1 MGAKEFA
8 SLLGGLALFLYGMN
22 MMSQGMEAAAGNKM
36 KQILERL
43 TTNRYLGVLVG
54 AVITAIIQSSSA
66 TTVMVVGF
74 VNSGMM
80 TLRQAVGVI
89 MGANIGTTITGQ
101 LIALDA
107 GAIAPFIAFLGVV
120 LVVFLKQPKVRN
132 IGCILAGLGVLF
144 IGMEMMS
151 TAMMPLRDSKAFID
165 MMTKFS
171 NPLLGILAGA
181 IFTALIQSS
190 SASVGILQAL
200 ATSGAISFS
209 GAVYVLFGQ
218 NIGTCIT
225 AVLASIG
232 TGRNAK
238 RTTIIH
244 LSFNIIGT
252 AVFTI
257 LCMLTPLTS
266 WVGRFTPA
274 NPAAQI
280 ANMHTLFN
288 IVTTILLLPA
298 GNLLAK
304 LAEKILPDVD
314 EPEEG
319 MYLKYLKNTKP
330 VTEGKIGVS
339 AINFELTH
347 KEIARMLEIAKKN
360 VADSFTAFLN
370 CDDGFIPKVEEKEE
384 YVDFLNREISKYI
397 STNMAHESNTR
408 GSRILSAYFKVTS
421 NVERISDHAM
431 NICGY
436 SEWLKEK
443 DVRFSQEVREEILQ
457 MQQTCEELL
466 TLLLN
471 ENMEALDELSRVSA
485 LEQKMDDMT
494 EDYRNRMMHRIQ
506 EGTAS
511 GEGSVLYTE
520 MLTDFERIG
529 DHALNIAQEM
539 TEVRLAELLDL
550 VVGYVIFK
558 SGAARNCNWCCQYH
572 SGCQRRNHDGFY
584 GDLWGCDRG
593 GNGNAKTFLEE
604 RKVFASLCDWHADWN
619 RRTVICN
626 RIFLFGISI

>member
-132 IGCILAGLGVLF
+132 IGGILAGLGVLF

-200 ATSGAISFS
+200 AASGAISFS

-266 WVGRFTPA
+266 WVGGFTPA

-397 STNMAHESNTR
+397 STNMAHESNTQ

-421 NVERISDHAM
+421 NIERISDHAM

-471 ENMEALDELSRVSA
+471 ENMEALDELSRISA

-494 EDYRNRMMHRIQ
+494 EDYRNRMMHR

-539 TEVRLAELLDL
+539 TEVRLAE
-550 VVGYVIFK
+550 
-558 SGAARNCNWCCQYH
+558 
-572 SGCQRRNHDGFY
+572 
-584 GDLWGCDRG
+584 
-593 GNGNAKTFLEE
+593 
-604 RKVFASLCDWHADWN
+604 
-619 RRTVICN
+619 
-626 RIFLFGISI
+626 

>member
-120 LVVFLKQPKVRN
+120 MVVFLKQPKVRN
-132 IGCILAGLGVLF
+132 IGGILAGLGVLF

-266 WVGRFTPA
+266 WVGGFTPA

-304 LAEKILPDVD
+304 LSEKILPDVD

-360 VADSFTAFLN
+360 VSDSFTAFLN

-384 YVDFLNREISKYI
+384 YVDFLNREISEYI

-506 EGTAS
+506 EGTAA

-539 TEVRLAELLDL
+539 TEVRLAE
-550 VVGYVIFK
+550 
-558 SGAARNCNWCCQYH
+558 
-572 SGCQRRNHDGFY
+572 
-584 GDLWGCDRG
+584 
-593 GNGNAKTFLEE
+593 
-604 RKVFASLCDWHADWN
+604 
-619 RRTVICN
+619 
-626 RIFLFGISI
+626 

>member
-1 MGAKEFA
+1 MWQSGSKALAGTAEKCRNNEKKRDKMGAKEFA

-120 LVVFLKQPKVRN
+120 LVVFLKQSKVRN
-132 IGCILAGLGVLF
+132 IGGILAGLGVLF

-266 WVGRFTPA
+266 WVGGFTPA

-384 YVDFLNREISKYI
+384 YVDFLNREISEYI
-397 STNMAHESNTR
+397 STNMAHESNTQ

-539 TEVRLAELLDL
+539 TEVRLAE
-550 VVGYVIFK
+550 
-558 SGAARNCNWCCQYH
+558 
-572 SGCQRRNHDGFY
+572 
-584 GDLWGCDRG
+584 
-593 GNGNAKTFLEE
+593 
-604 RKVFASLCDWHADWN
+604 
-619 RRTVICN
+619 
-626 RIFLFGISI
+626 

>member
-1 MGAKEFA
+1 MWQSGSKAPAGTAEKCRNNEKKRDKMGAKEFA

-132 IGCILAGLGVLF
+132 IGGILAGLGVLF

-266 WVGRFTPA
+266 WVGGFTPA

-384 YVDFLNREISKYI
+384 YVDFLNREISEYI
-397 STNMAHESNTR
+397 STNMAHESNTQ

-539 TEVRLAELLDL
+539 TEVRLAE
-550 VVGYVIFK
+550 
-558 SGAARNCNWCCQYH
+558 
-572 SGCQRRNHDGFY
+572 
-584 GDLWGCDRG
+584 
-593 GNGNAKTFLEE
+593 
-604 RKVFASLCDWHADWN
+604 
-619 RRTVICN
+619 
-626 RIFLFGISI
+626 

>member
-120 LVVFLKQPKVRN
+120 MVVFLKQPKVRN
-132 IGCILAGLGVLF
+132 IGGILAGLGVLF

-238 RTTIIH
+238 RTTILH

-266 WVGRFTPA
+266 WVGGFTPA

-384 YVDFLNREISKYI
+384 YVDFLNREISEYI
-397 STNMAHESNTR
+397 STNMAHESNTQ

-494 EDYRNRMMHRIQ
+494 EDYRNRMMHQIQ

-539 TEVRLAELLDL
+539 TEVRLAE
-550 VVGYVIFK
+550 
-558 SGAARNCNWCCQYH
+558 
-572 SGCQRRNHDGFY
+572 
-584 GDLWGCDRG
+584 
-593 GNGNAKTFLEE
+593 
-604 RKVFASLCDWHADWN
+604 
-619 RRTVICN
+619 
-626 RIFLFGISI
+626 

>member
-1 MGAKEFA
+1 MWQSGSKAPAGTAEKCRNNEKKRDKKGAKEFA

-132 IGCILAGLGVLF
+132 IGGILAGLGVLF

-151 TAMMPLRDSKAFID
+151 TAMMPLRGSKAFID

-171 NPLLGILAGA
+171 NPLLGIMAGA

-266 WVGRFTPA
+266 WVGGFTPA

-360 VADSFTAFLN
+360 VSDSFTAFLN

-384 YVDFLNREISKYI
+384 YVDFLNREISEYI
-397 STNMAHESNTR
+397 STNMAHESNTQ

-539 TEVRLAELLDL
+539 TEVRLAE
-550 VVGYVIFK
+550 
-558 SGAARNCNWCCQYH
+558 
-572 SGCQRRNHDGFY
+572 
-584 GDLWGCDRG
+584 
-593 GNGNAKTFLEE
+593 
-604 RKVFASLCDWHADWN
+604 
-619 RRTVICN
+619 
-626 RIFLFGISI
+626 

>member
-1 MGAKEFA
+1 MWQSGSKAPAGTAEKCRNNEKKRDKKGAKEFA

-132 IGCILAGLGVLF
+132 IGGILAGLGVLF

-151 TAMMPLRDSKAFID
+151 TAMMPLRGSKAFID

-171 NPLLGILAGA
+171 NPLLGIMAGA

-266 WVGRFTPA
+266 WVGGFTPA

-360 VADSFTAFLN
+360 VSDSFTAFLN
-370 CDDGFIPKVEEKEE
+370 CDDGFIPKVEEKEA
-384 YVDFLNREISKYI
+384 YVDFLNREISEYI
-397 STNMAHESNTR
+397 STNMAHESNTQ

-539 TEVRLAELLDL
+539 TEVRLAE
-550 VVGYVIFK
+550 
-558 SGAARNCNWCCQYH
+558 
-572 SGCQRRNHDGFY
+572 
-584 GDLWGCDRG
+584 
-593 GNGNAKTFLEE
+593 
-604 RKVFASLCDWHADWN
+604 
-619 RRTVICN
+619 
-626 RIFLFGISI
+626 

>member
-120 LVVFLKQPKVRN
+120 MVVFLKQPKVRN
-132 IGCILAGLGVLF
+132 IGGILAGLGVLF

-171 NPLLGILAGA
+171 NPLLGIMAGA

-266 WVGRFTPA
+266 WVGGFTPA

-384 YVDFLNREISKYI
+384 YVDFLNREISEYI

-506 EGTAS
+506 EGTAA

-539 TEVRLAELLDL
+539 TEVRLAE
-550 VVGYVIFK
+550 
-558 SGAARNCNWCCQYH
+558 
-572 SGCQRRNHDGFY
+572 
-584 GDLWGCDRG
+584 
-593 GNGNAKTFLEE
+593 
-604 RKVFASLCDWHADWN
+604 
-619 RRTVICN
+619 
-626 RIFLFGISI
+626 

>member
-1 MGAKEFA
+1 MWQSGSKAPVGTAEKCRNNEKKRDKMGAKEFA

-43 TTNRYLGVLVG
+43 TTKRYLGVLVG

-132 IGCILAGLGVLF
+132 IGGILAGLGVLF

-266 WVGRFTPA
+266 WVGGFTPA

-539 TEVRLAELLDL
+539 TEVRLAE
-550 VVGYVIFK
+550 
-558 SGAARNCNWCCQYH
+558 
-572 SGCQRRNHDGFY
+572 
-584 GDLWGCDRG
+584 
-593 GNGNAKTFLEE
+593 
-604 RKVFASLCDWHADWN
+604 
-619 RRTVICN
+619 
-626 RIFLFGISI
+626 

>member
-132 IGCILAGLGVLF
+132 IGGILAGLGVLF

-266 WVGRFTPA
+266 WVGGFTPA

-384 YVDFLNREISKYI
+384 YVDFLNREISEYI

-494 EDYRNRMMHRIQ
+494 EDYSNRMMHRIQ

-539 TEVRLAELLDL
+539 TEVRLAE
-550 VVGYVIFK
+550 
-558 SGAARNCNWCCQYH
+558 
-572 SGCQRRNHDGFY
+572 
-584 GDLWGCDRG
+584 
-593 GNGNAKTFLEE
+593 
-604 RKVFASLCDWHADWN
+604 
-619 RRTVICN
+619 
-626 RIFLFGISI
+626 

>member
-1 MGAKEFA
+1 MWQSGSKAPAGTAEKCRNNEKKRDKMGAKEFA

-120 LVVFLKQPKVRN
+120 MVVFLKQPKVRN
-132 IGCILAGLGVLF
+132 IGGILAGLGVLF

-238 RTTIIH
+238 RTTILH

-266 WVGRFTPA
+266 WVGGFTPA

-384 YVDFLNREISKYI
+384 YVDFLNREISEYI
-397 STNMAHESNTR
+397 STNMAHESNTQ

-539 TEVRLAELLDL
+539 TEVRLAE
-550 VVGYVIFK
+550 
-558 SGAARNCNWCCQYH
+558 
-572 SGCQRRNHDGFY
+572 
-584 GDLWGCDRG
+584 
-593 GNGNAKTFLEE
+593 
-604 RKVFASLCDWHADWN
+604 
-619 RRTVICN
+619 
-626 RIFLFGISI
+626 

>member
-132 IGCILAGLGVLF
+132 IGGILAGLGVLF

-266 WVGRFTPA
+266 WVGGFTPA

-304 LAEKILPDVD
+304 LAEKILLDVD

-384 YVDFLNREISKYI
+384 YVDFLNREISEYI

-421 NVERISDHAM
+421 NVERISDHAI

-506 EGTAS
+506 EGTAA

-539 TEVRLAELLDL
+539 TEVRLAE
-550 VVGYVIFK
+550 
-558 SGAARNCNWCCQYH
+558 
-572 SGCQRRNHDGFY
+572 
-584 GDLWGCDRG
+584 
-593 GNGNAKTFLEE
+593 
-604 RKVFASLCDWHADWN
+604 
-619 RRTVICN
+619 
-626 RIFLFGISI
+626 

>member
-132 IGCILAGLGVLF
+132 IGGILAGLGVLF

-171 NPLLGILAGA
+171 NPLLGIMAGA

-238 RTTIIH
+238 RTTILH

-266 WVGRFTPA
+266 WVGGFTPA

-360 VADSFTAFLN
+360 VSDSFTAFLN

-494 EDYRNRMMHRIQ
+494 EDYRNRMMHRIR

-539 TEVRLAELLDL
+539 TEVRLAE
-550 VVGYVIFK
+550 
-558 SGAARNCNWCCQYH
+558 
-572 SGCQRRNHDGFY
+572 
-584 GDLWGCDRG
+584 
-593 GNGNAKTFLEE
+593 
-604 RKVFASLCDWHADWN
+604 
-619 RRTVICN
+619 
-626 RIFLFGISI
+626 

>member
-151 TAMMPLRDSKAFID
+151 TAMMPLRGSKAFID

-171 NPLLGILAGA
+171 NPLLGIMAGA

-266 WVGRFTPA
+266 WVGGFTPA

-539 TEVRLAELLDL
+539 TEVRLAE
-550 VVGYVIFK
+550 
-558 SGAARNCNWCCQYH
+558 
-572 SGCQRRNHDGFY
+572 
-584 GDLWGCDRG
+584 
-593 GNGNAKTFLEE
+593 
-604 RKVFASLCDWHADWN
+604 
-619 RRTVICN
+619 
-626 RIFLFGISI
+626 

>member
-1 MGAKEFA
+1 MWQSGSKAPAGTAEKCRNNEKKRDKMGAKEFA

-120 LVVFLKQPKVRN
+120 MVVFLKQPKVRN
-132 IGCILAGLGVLF
+132 IGGILAGLGVLF

-171 NPLLGILAGA
+171 NPLLGIMAGA

-266 WVGRFTPA
+266 WVGGFTPA

-360 VADSFTAFLN
+360 VSDSFTAFLN

-539 TEVRLAELLDL
+539 TEVRLAE
-550 VVGYVIFK
+550 
-558 SGAARNCNWCCQYH
+558 
-572 SGCQRRNHDGFY
+572 
-584 GDLWGCDRG
+584 
-593 GNGNAKTFLEE
+593 
-604 RKVFASLCDWHADWN
+604 
-619 RRTVICN
+619 
-626 RIFLFGISI
+626 

>member
-1 MGAKEFA
+1 MWQSGSKAPAGTAEKCRNNEKKRDKMGAKEFA

-266 WVGRFTPA
+266 WVGGFTPA

-360 VADSFTAFLN
+360 VSDSFTAFLN

-539 TEVRLAELLDL
+539 TEVRLAE
-550 VVGYVIFK
+550 
-558 SGAARNCNWCCQYH
+558 
-572 SGCQRRNHDGFY
+572 
-584 GDLWGCDRG
+584 
-593 GNGNAKTFLEE
+593 
-604 RKVFASLCDWHADWN
+604 
-619 RRTVICN
+619 
-626 RIFLFGISI
+626 

>member
-1 MGAKEFA
+1 MWQSGSKAPAGTAEKCRNNEKKRDKMGAKEFA

-120 LVVFLKQPKVRN
+120 MVVFLKQPKVRN
-132 IGCILAGLGVLF
+132 IGGILAGLGVLF

-171 NPLLGILAGA
+171 NPLLGIMAGA

-266 WVGRFTPA
+266 WVGGFTPA

-384 YVDFLNREISKYI
+384 YVDFLNREISEYI

-506 EGTAS
+506 EETAS

-539 TEVRLAELLDL
+539 TEVRLAE
-550 VVGYVIFK
+550 
-558 SGAARNCNWCCQYH
+558 
-572 SGCQRRNHDGFY
+572 
-584 GDLWGCDRG
+584 
-593 GNGNAKTFLEE
+593 
-604 RKVFASLCDWHADWN
+604 
-619 RRTVICN
+619 
-626 RIFLFGISI
+626 

>member
-1 MGAKEFA
+1 MWQSGSKAPAGTAEKCRNNEKKRDKMGAKEFA

-132 IGCILAGLGVLF
+132 IGGILAGLGVLF

-266 WVGRFTPA
+266 WVGGFTPA

-360 VADSFTAFLN
+360 VSDSFTAFLN

-384 YVDFLNREISKYI
+384 YVDFLNREISEYI

-539 TEVRLAELLDL
+539 TEVRLAE
-550 VVGYVIFK
+550 
-558 SGAARNCNWCCQYH
+558 
-572 SGCQRRNHDGFY
+572 
-584 GDLWGCDRG
+584 
-593 GNGNAKTFLEE
+593 
-604 RKVFASLCDWHADWN
+604 
-619 RRTVICN
+619 
-626 RIFLFGISI
+626 

>member
-132 IGCILAGLGVLF
+132 IGGILAGLGVLF

-266 WVGRFTPA
+266 WVGGFTPA

-304 LAEKILPDVD
+304 LAEKILLDVD
-314 EPEEG
+314 EHEEG

-384 YVDFLNREISKYI
+384 YVDFLNREISEYI

-421 NVERISDHAM
+421 NVERISDHAI

-506 EGTAS
+506 EGTAA

-539 TEVRLAELLDL
+539 TEVRLAE
-550 VVGYVIFK
+550 
-558 SGAARNCNWCCQYH
+558 
-572 SGCQRRNHDGFY
+572 
-584 GDLWGCDRG
+584 
-593 GNGNAKTFLEE
+593 
-604 RKVFASLCDWHADWN
+604 
-619 RRTVICN
+619 
-626 RIFLFGISI
+626 

>member
-1 MGAKEFA
+1 MWQSGSKAPAGTAEKCRNNEKKRDKMGAKEFA

-360 VADSFTAFLN
+360 VSDSFTAFLN

-384 YVDFLNREISKYI
+384 YVDFLNREISEYI

-539 TEVRLAELLDL
+539 TEVRLAE
-550 VVGYVIFK
+550 
-558 SGAARNCNWCCQYH
+558 
-572 SGCQRRNHDGFY
+572 
-584 GDLWGCDRG
+584 
-593 GNGNAKTFLEE
+593 
-604 RKVFASLCDWHADWN
+604 
-619 RRTVICN
+619 
-626 RIFLFGISI
+626 

>member
-1 MGAKEFA
+1 MLQSGSKVSTATEKCRNNEKKRDKMGAKEFA
-8 SLLGGLALFLYGMN
+8 SLLGGLALFLYGMS

-132 IGCILAGLGVLF
+132 IGGILAGLGVLF

-252 AVFTI
+252 VVFTI

-266 WVGRFTPA
+266 WVGGFTPA

-304 LAEKILPDVD
+304 LAEKILPDMD

-360 VADSFTAFLN
+360 VSDSFTAFLN

-397 STNMAHESNTR
+397 STNMAHETSTQ

-539 TEVRLAELLDL
+539 TEVRLAE
-550 VVGYVIFK
+550 
-558 SGAARNCNWCCQYH
+558 
-572 SGCQRRNHDGFY
+572 
-584 GDLWGCDRG
+584 
-593 GNGNAKTFLEE
+593 
-604 RKVFASLCDWHADWN
+604 
-619 RRTVICN
+619 
-626 RIFLFGISI
+626 

>member
-120 LVVFLKQPKVRN
+120 MVVFLKQPKVRN
-132 IGCILAGLGVLF
+132 IGGILAGLGVLF

-266 WVGRFTPA
+266 WVGGFTPA

-360 VADSFTAFLN
+360 VSDSFTAFLN

-384 YVDFLNREISKYI
+384 YVDFLNREISEYI

-506 EGTAS
+506 EGTAA

-539 TEVRLAELLDL
+539 TEVRLAE
-550 VVGYVIFK
+550 
-558 SGAARNCNWCCQYH
+558 
-572 SGCQRRNHDGFY
+572 
-584 GDLWGCDRG
+584 
-593 GNGNAKTFLEE
+593 
-604 RKVFASLCDWHADWN
+604 
-619 RRTVICN
+619 
-626 RIFLFGISI
+626 

>member
-1 MGAKEFA
+1 MWQSGSKAPAGTAEKCRNNEKKRDKMGAKEFA

-120 LVVFLKQPKVRN
+120 MVVFLKQPKVRN
-132 IGCILAGLGVLF
+132 IGGILAGLGVLF

-266 WVGRFTPA
+266 WVGGFTPA

-397 STNMAHESNTR
+397 STNMARESNTQ

-539 TEVRLAELLDL
+539 TEVRLAE
-550 VVGYVIFK
+550 
-558 SGAARNCNWCCQYH
+558 
-572 SGCQRRNHDGFY
+572 
-584 GDLWGCDRG
+584 
-593 GNGNAKTFLEE
+593 
-604 RKVFASLCDWHADWN
+604 
-619 RRTVICN
+619 
-626 RIFLFGISI
+626 